1 MLPKKLPKISQ
12 KNKDLVNGF
21 IREHI
26 ERPYNYKSA
35 SELNYLFIL
44 FLCANQDKLIPP
56 QLHGGSFSKGFQVTN
71 DQIMVDSTE
80 MKKYDYFMNKT
91 IYGTNQISTGIH
103 YWRFAI
109 DKVGLYVRLGIISVS
124 GDDEYSLILCQGRRL
139 MSTREGVRGDNDP
152 YFKRV
157 TDGQMIEMKLNLNT
171 KKLYYKFNNMGLF
184 EAAFGEI
191 GANTYRLMVHVSSD
205 NDVNWRLL
213 EYSMSY

>member
-1 MLPKKLPKISQ
+1 
-12 KNKDLVNGF
+12 
-21 IREHI
+21 
-26 ERPYNYKSA
+26 
-35 SELNYLFIL
+35 
-44 FLCANQDKLIPP
+44 
-56 QLHGGSFSKGFQVTN
+56 
-71 DQIMVDSTE
+71 
-80 MKKYDYFMNKT
+80 
-91 IYGTNQISTGIH
+91 
-103 YWRFAI
+103 
-109 DKVGLYVRLGIISVS
+109 
-124 GDDEYSLILCQGRRL
+124 